1 MEPKE
6 KDKEIDLFSE
16 MLGLVGQS
24 EPFLQVIESIKQV
37 APTNI
42 IVLIYGESGTGKEMV
57 AKAIHLLSARRD
69 KPMLTVNCGAI
80 PEGILESELF
90 GHEKGSFT
98 GAVDKK
104 MGYFES
110 AEGGTLF
117 LDEIGEMPLATQVKL
132 LRVLEEKEFMR
143 VGGNRI
149 IKADVRVLAATNK
162 NLEKAVNRREFR
174 KDLFYRLNAVK
185 IIIPPLRERKE
196 DIRPLVIRFAEEV
209 CRENRIQFKGFAED
223 AFKIME
229 NYSWPGNIREL
240 RNVVE
245 RVIVLGKGERVD
257 QTLLESHIGQ
267 EVDLERNLPV
277 IVHKTSDQVER
288 EIIYRALLDI
298 RVVVEEIRSLFL
310 GSRVRDVKRMGMYSP
325 LQADV
330 SQRSDLSNQEQQL
343 TLKEMEKIEIEK
355 ALNRQRGNKR
365 KAAKVLGIGERTL
378 YRKLKEYYLE

>member
-6 KDKEIDLFSE
+6 KEKEIDLFSE
-16 MLGLVGQS
+16 TLGLVGQS

-69 KPMLTVNCGAI
+69 NPLLTVNCGAI

-185 IIIPPLRERKE
+185 IFVPPLRERRE
-196 DIRPLVIRFAEEV
+196 DIRPLIIRFAEDV
-209 CRENRIQFKGFAED
+209 CRENRIQFKGFTED
-223 AFKIME
+223 ALKIME

-245 RVIVLGKGERVD
+245 RVIVLGKGEQVD
-257 QTLLESHIGQ
+257 QALLESHIGQ
-267 EVDLERNLPV
+267 EIDLERNLPV
-277 IVHKTSDQVER
+277 IIHKTPDQVER

-310 GSRVRDVKRMGMYSP
+310 GSRVADVKRMGMYSP
-325 LQADV
+325 LQDEA
-330 SQRSDLSNQEQQL
+330 SQRSGLSNQEQPL

-355 ALNRQRGNKR
+355 ALNRYRGNKR

-378 YRKLKEYYLE
+378 YRKLKEYRLE